1 MGCKAAVQALQKADF
16 LKAKVT
22 QKCDLL
28 NDSEAWTNQ
37 QQLQTIY
44 HQVLVLDLEY
54 ALDKKVEQELWTV
67 GFKNHITAL
76 QDQVRDKKNPHRS
89 ESQAL
94 LSWCLE
100 AASGFYLTLLQE
112 LCMAFDLDLPFRK
125 KLNVYSQTKSWSC
138 VEQLNPPQTSSCI
151 YICQYCLVHLGDIA
165 RYRNQRKQAESFYK
179 HAILLS
185 PTSGQPYNQL
195 GLLQTSQGD
204 KLAAIFYY
212 VRGIAVKNPF
222 PATATNLANTLSLA
236 IDKDEAI
243 TEVQTKL
250 TVNEFIRMF
259 IRVHGLLYSSTDL
272 DQADFGVKSLNATL
286 TPLVATQSFT
296 EHKLIQITTINLY
309 ALKHTVGAGTLKTE
323 ELTADEIHVRK
334 LVLDLLAGSLSA
346 FLLPVYT
353 LSQDS
358 TLLDYY
364 ALPAIKLISYWLQDE
379 PEVLK
384 EMVFQSRLQIWPGL
398 CKLLNNLQ
406 SYIKSFDY
414 SSSVKTPLTEDREL
428 QGFLPL
434 VKAFRGLDFKLD
446 EFEENVETEK
456 FIRTRR
462 LIDFGIWLTTYDVN
476 NTKLIVVKINE
487 NQDTVFEPGCVQPDP
502 TIKLLEEMKSFNV
515 IETLQS
521 EKIKVPEKRGGI
533 LKPQGSLEKSRKEQ
547 EAALKDSTS
556 KISSNIGVNLVT
568 KAESAKLKR
577 VSQNVALQSIFK
589 KMEENKQVKFDMGSI
604 EKEKPIKLETKVTPP
619 KPLQN
624 PTSSYSNSLFQSNS
638 SLFSQTPKL
647 PIGNEVHPDY
657 YKSTFQNFAN
667 VPFDRTSLQN
677 TQFTK
682 NEMPPNVTDLNQ
694 LSRNINFSLHPMQ
707 LYNSPPPLA
716 PLPNVNQ
723 NFPGNNPV
731 QRPHMN
737 QQLPPLPYQN
747 LNQFSQSQE
756 FNAWKHEERPTSN
769 WWPSSNSL
777 TNNYPQRDFQISY
790 PFSNTTPYM
799 NNTMDFN
806 QQPPQSSNMLNRPW
820 GSTTSNIGSSQGM
833 VGFDPSNQGLSLRQ
847 TMLKE
852 TRNLMPMDNLNEN
865 QEKAM
870 QVPSTAQ
877 GYSLFNNSW
886 APSIPGQFRN
896 NESSSDGLIQNLRQQ
911 SLFSRQAPL
920 QQLLERQN
928 QLKKGDS

>member
-28 NDSEAWTNQ
+28 NDSQAWTNQ

-67 GFKNHITAL
+67 GFKNHISTL
-76 QDQVRDKKNPHRS
+76 QEQIRDKKNPHRS
-89 ESQAL
+89 EAQAL
-94 LSWCLE
+94 LAWCLE

-112 LCMAFDLDLPFRK
+112 LCMAFDLDLPFHKR
-125 KLNVYSQTKSWSC
+125 LNIYSQTKSWTC
-138 VEQLNPPQTSSCI
+138 TEQLNPPQASSCI

-195 GLLQTSQGD
+195 ALLQASQGD

-236 IDKDEAI
+236 IDKDDAI

-259 IRVHGLLYSSTDL
+259 VRVHGLLYSATDL
-272 DQADFGVKSLNATL
+272 DQAEFGVKSLNATL

-323 ELTADEIHVRK
+323 ELTEDENNVRK

-346 FLLPVYT
+346 FLLPIYT
-353 LSQDS
+353 LNQDK
-358 TLLDYY
+358 TLLEYY
-364 ALPAIKLISYWLQDE
+364 ALPAIKLILYWIHNE
-379 PEVLK
+379 PDILK
-384 EMVFQSRLQIWPGL
+384 ETVFQSWLQIWPGL
-398 CKLLNNLQ
+398 CKLLNSLQ
-406 SYIKSFDY
+406 NHIKDFDY
-414 SSSVKTPLTEDREL
+414 EKCRNILVTKTPLSEDREL
-428 QGFLPL
+428 QGYLPL
-434 VKAFRGLDFKLD
+434 VEAFKMLDFKLEELD
-446 EFEENVETEK
+446 ENCEDEK
-456 FIRTRR
+456 FIRAKR
-462 LIDFGIWLTTYDVN
+462 LIDFGLWLANFDVYK
-476 NTKLIVVKINE
+476 TKLIVAKINDE
-487 NQDTVFEPGCVQPDP
+487 DQSTIFESGYVQPDP
-502 TIKLLEEMKSFNV
+502 TTKLLEEMKSFNIV
-515 IETLQS
+515 EIPQT
-521 EKIKVPEKRGGI
+521 EKVKGPEKRGGI

-547 EAALKDSTS
+547 ETALKDNSSKNSTPTNVIN
-556 KISSNIGVNLVT
+556 KT
-568 KAESAKLKR
+568 ESVKMKR
-577 VSQNVALQSIFK
+577 ASQNVALQSIFK
-589 KMEENKQVKFDMGSI
+589 KIEENKQVKFDMGSV
-604 EKEKPIKLETKVTPP
+604 ENKEKLLKAEAKPSLPKQLPP
-619 KPLQN
+619 
-624 PTSSYSNSLFQSNS
+624 SSYSNLTYQSNPS
-638 SLFSQTPKL
+638 YSQISKPA
-647 PIGNEVHPDY
+647 PSEMHQDY
-657 YKSTFQNFAN
+657 YKNFQNFAN
-667 VPFDRTSLQN
+667 VPFERPSMPN
-677 TQFTK
+677 PPFSK
-682 NEMPPNVTDLNQ
+682 NEMPSGSNELNQ
-694 LSRNINFSLHPMQ
+694 MQHNINFSL
-707 LYNSPPPLA
+707 PPLQLFNNA
-716 PLPNVNQ
+716 PQPMPNTNQAFPPSLP
-723 NFPGNNPV
+723 P
-731 QRPHMN
+731 QRSHLN
-737 QQLPPLPYQN
+737 QQLPLSYQN
-747 LNQFSQSQE
+747 LPNLNQYSQSRE
-756 FNAWKHEERPTSN
+756 FNAWKHEERPASN
-769 WWPSSNSL
+769 WWPNTNSAL
-777 TNNYPQRDFQISY
+777 PNNYAQRDFQINFPYS
-790 PFSNTTPYM
+790 SNMPYV
-799 NNTMDFN
+799 NTSMEYSKQQTN
-806 QQPPQSSNMLNRPW
+806 QPSNMLNRPW
-820 GSTTSNIGSSQGM
+820 SSNTSNLSPNQGM

-852 TRNLMPMDNLNEN
+852 TRNLTPVDTLTSNNEN
-865 QEKAM
+865 

-886 APSIPGQFRN
+886 SPSLPGQFRT
-896 NESSSDGLIQNLRQQ
+896 NETSSDGLMQNLRQQ